1 MKNITILLTMLGFDI
16 AKLAIK
22 AAVITY
28 VATHVFYAIN
38 P

>member
-1 MKNITILLTMLGFDI
+1 MKNLIMLLTVLGFDLV
-16 AKLAIK
+16 KLTIKTAI
-22 AAVITY
+22 ITY